1 MQEWAATLTLIIQIV
16 TLVFILVG
24 IVLAI
29 IGFLNDDH
37 PDLILIPLG
46 ILLFLV
52 IMWTIWGLLMCFD
65 QLGKWYWIRSS
76 YE

>member
-52 IMWTIWGLLMCFD
+52 IMWTIWSLLMCFD
-65 QLGKWYWIRSS
+65 QLGKWYWIRST